1 MDVGTSS
8 SAPHLEYFPAV
19 PAPRPPSVWWRR
31 LRQDREQLPRFWPVI
46 QNMVTQELR
55 VRYQRSLLGFFWTL
69 LNPLLMMVTLSW
81 AFSQFVGGVPNYRLF
96 LFSGMVPW
104 GFMSGSLNEC
114 ALCIIANE
122 GLIRKIYL
130 PKLVF
135 PLARVLINLV
145 TLIFTL
151 AALFLLLVPLGGARL
166 APAMILLPVAIALYA
181 MFTQGLSLAVA
192 TANTFFRDCGHL
204 VSVFL
209 QAWYFA
215 SPIIYRAEDFPPEAQ
230 WRFRLNPAYYFLDLF
245 HDTVYHGRWPLVS
258 SWLMATAIAVVSL
271 GIGYAIF
278 KSQEDKMVF
287 RL

>member
-8 SAPHLEYFPAV
+8 SAPHLDYFPAV
-19 PAPRPPSVWWRR
+19 PGPRPPSVWRRR

-135 PLARVLINLV
+135 PLAQGVDQPGDADLHAGGVI
-145 TLIFTL
+145 L
-151 AALFLLLVPLGGARL
+151 AAGAAGWGSARACDDPLAGGDR
-166 APAMILLPVAIALYA
+166 
-181 MFTQGLSLAVA
+181 AVS
-192 TANTFFRDCGHL
+192 RC
-204 VSVFL
+204 
-209 QAWYFA
+209 
-215 SPIIYRAEDFPPEAQ
+215 SP
-230 WRFRLNPAYYFLDLF
+230 W
-245 HDTVYHGRWPLVS
+245 G
-258 SWLMATAIAVVSL
+258 
-271 GIGYAIF
+271 
-278 KSQEDKMVF
+278 
-287 RL
+287 